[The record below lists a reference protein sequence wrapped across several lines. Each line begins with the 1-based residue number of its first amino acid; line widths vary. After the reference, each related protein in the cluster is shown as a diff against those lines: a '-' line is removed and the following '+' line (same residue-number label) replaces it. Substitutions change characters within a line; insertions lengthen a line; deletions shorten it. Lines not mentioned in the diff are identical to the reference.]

1 MTLSAVLR
9 KRLPMQRSAGMAQSM
24 VRAPQPRRSPLDEPQ
39 YAEFAWA
46 RYFWLMRWMGLA
58 TSLVMAASA
67 VYLYQTVGFV
77 SIHFYIATMLG
88 IGFTMMLMASLMGLV
103 FLSSGTGHDE
113 AIDDPFDGDTWG
125 D

>member
-1 MTLSAVLR
+1 MTLSAVFR
-9 KRLPMQRSAGMAQSM
+9 KRLPIKSAKGMAGAMS
-24 VRAPQPRRSPLDEPQ
+24 RLPQPRHSPLDEPAT
-39 YAEFAWA
+39 AEYAWA
-46 RYFWLMRWMGLA
+46 RYFWLMRWMGLFTA
-58 TSLVMAASA
+58 LVMAGSA
-67 VYLYQTVGFV
+67 AYLYQTVGFV

-113 AIDDPFDGDTWG
+113 SIDDPFDGDTWG